1 MTNFGKPLGITV
13 NQENKILNN
22 SFKNI
27 IKYILPDDY
36 RIAFTLV
43 ENIDPKKYD
52 LMKKLA
58 KFPKYQ
64 RNSMI
69 QSSDLTNIETLIMN
83 DPNPSAFIE
92 G

>member
-1 MTNFGKPLGITV
+1 MTNFGKVLEITV
-13 NQENKILNN
+13 KQENKILNN

-43 ENIDPKKYD
+43 ENIDQEKMD
-52 LMKKLA
+52 LMKKIA

-64 RNSMI
+64 RNSMM
-69 QSSDLTNIETLIMN
+69 QSCDLNNIETLIMN
-83 DPNPSAFIE
+83 GPNPSAFIE